1 MRLKWIPTVITAVIT
16 AALVFGGWYIY
27 QSTAVEKPFEKMVG
41 SVDGVQSAQS
51 SIDRN
56 TISVK
61 LQLKR
66 DANMEDVVHA
76 IKDKGDSLIG
86 GRELKL
92 SFDSVTSNKLEK
104 LWSSVL
110 FQIAESMEKR
120 EYSGIIEAMD
130 KLQQQNP
137 GLQIKTGID
146 DSSVY
151 ITMLDGAT
159 SKYIVLPRFPATIGA
174 WSHA

>member
-1 MRLKWIPTVITAVIT
+1 MRLKWIPTVVTAVIT
-16 AALVFGGWYIY
+16 AALLFGGWYIY
-27 QSTAVEKPFEKMVG
+27 QSTAVEKPFEKLVSG
-41 SVDGVQSAQS
+41 IDGVQSVQS

-56 TISVK
+56 AISVK
-61 LQLKR
+61 LQLKPEA
-66 DANMEDVVHA
+66 DIQNVVHE
-76 IKDKGDSLIG
+76 IKDKGESVIG

-92 SFDSVTSNKLEK
+92 SFESASSGKLEK

-130 KLQQQNP
+130 KLQQQNS

-146 DSSVY
+146 DSNVY